1 MPLYDGIGVIAE
13 KNAIVIDLG
22 AAFCKIGYAGEA
34 SPRAIIRSPDL
45 SNTKHDMDEVHDVFA
60 EFVHKIYFEYLM
72 VNPKDRRVVIVEA
85 LLGETR
91 RVYLE

>member
-1 MPLYDGIGVIAE
+1 MPLYDGKGVVGE
-13 KNAIVIDLG
+13 KSAIVIDLG
-22 AAFCKIGYAGEA
+22 ASFCKIGYTGEA

-45 SNTKHDMDEVHDVFA
+45 SNLRHDMDAVHDIFA
-60 EFVHKIYFEYLM
+60 AFVHKIFFKYLI

-91 RVYLE
+91 